1 MDRIVIDQSK
11 IRIDENLVRRGAAP
25 FPRPLAWWQRTLPIW
40 VDAAETEDGH
50 IVLTPNGKVADG
62 SQIDLTPGNVRS
74 ELKQIQRYLDG
85 RNFLDFSDAIVSV

>member
-1 MDRIVIDQSK
+1 
-11 IRIDENLVRRGAAP
+11 
-25 FPRPLAWWQRTLPIW
+25 
-40 VDAAETEDGH
+40 VDAAETEDRH

-62 SQIDLTPGNVRS
+62 SQIDLTPGKVRS